1 MRLFILIFCLIL
13 PVATVARPLMLQDIR
28 VWAAP
33 DSTRVVFDVSD
44 LVRYKLLR
52 LDDPIRLVI
61 DINNTGLSTAA
72 KQKFKGLFSHSK
84 LVKNIR
90 YGRRGKS
97 DLRLVLD
104 LNKELGLKGFLLP
117 PNNKYGHRLVID
129 LYDND
134 EQHDV
139 TAAPVN
145 KDNKRS
151 EDVIIAI
158 DAGHG
163 GEDPGAVGVA
173 GLKEKDVTLRVAKKL
188 AYLIDQQKG
197 MKAVL
202 IRKGDYYLG
211 LRQRIAKARQHKADM
226 FISIHADAFRDRRV
240 QGSSVY
246 ILSNSGASSEAA
258 RWLAERENASDLI
271 GGISLDD
278 KDNML
283 ASVLLDLS
291 QTASREA
298 SINVANKVLSSLK
311 KIGKTHKKHVQ
322 SAGFAVLKSPDIPSI
337 LVETAYISNPEEEK
351 KLNSARYRDNLARA
365 LLDGLRDYFMETPPA
380 GTWFARVA
388 NRKHTIVRGDTLS
401 EIAERYSV
409 SMQSLRRSNRL
420 KGDLIRTGQVL
431 KIPAT

>member
-1 MRLFILIFCLIL
+1 
-13 PVATVARPLMLQDIR
+13 MLQDIR

-33 DSTRVVFDVSD
+33 NNTRVVFDVSD
-44 LVRYKLLR
+44 AVHYRLLR
-52 LDDPIRLVI
+52 LDNPIRLVI
-61 DINNTGLSTAA
+61 DINNTSLSAA
-72 KQKFKGLFSHSK
+72 VKQKFRGLFGHSK

-90 YGRRGKS
+90 YGRRGKA

-104 LNKELGLKGFLLP
+104 LNKELNLKGFLLP

-134 EQHDV
+134 EQHSAV
-139 TAAPVN
+139 AAAVS
-145 KDNKRS
+145 KDKRS

-163 GEDPGAVGVA
+163 GDDPGAIGAA
-173 GLKEKDVTLRVAKKL
+173 GLKEKDITLRIAKKL
-188 AYLIDQQKG
+188 AYLINQQKG
-197 MKAVL
+197 MRAVL
-202 IRKGDYYLG
+202 IRKGDYFLG
-211 LRQRIAKARQHKADM
+211 LRQRMNNARQYKADM
-226 FISIHADAFRDRRV
+226 FVSIHADAFRDRRIK
-240 QGSSVY
+240 GSSAY
-246 ILSNSGASSEAA
+246 ILSNRGASSEAA

-271 GGISLDD
+271 GGISLDN
-278 KDNML
+278 KDSIL

-298 SINVANKVLSSLK
+298 SVNVANKVLNSLK

-337 LVETAYISNPEEEK
+337 LVETAYISNPGEER
-351 KLNSARYRDNLARA
+351 KLNDPRYQDKLARA
-365 LLDGLRDYFMETPPA
+365 LLSGMQDYFINAPPA
-380 GTWFARVA
+380 GTWFARIA

-401 EIAERYSV
+401 EIAKRYSI

-420 KGDLIRTGQVL
+420 KSDRIYDGQVL
-431 KIPAT
+431 EIPAT